1 MCIFGIKGEKVDG
14 NTFYEKAL
22 ENGAKVCILQEIDI
36 PDEVLEKYKNRVILK
51 VEKTREAL
59 KKIAEFKRDMYD
71 IPVVGVTGSVR
82 KN

>member
-1 MCIFGIKGEKVDG
+1 MYIFGVKGEKVDG

-22 ENGAKVCILQEIDI
+22 ENGAKVCILQEVDI
-36 PDEVLEKYKNRVILK
+36 PNEFLEKYKDRVILK

-59 KKIAEFKRDMYD
+59 KKIAEFKRNMYE

>member
-51 VEKTREAL
+51 VEKTRE
-59 KKIAEFKRDMYD
+59 
-71 IPVVGVTGSVR
+71 
-82 KN
+82 

>member
-1 MCIFGIKGEKVDG
+1 MYIFGVKGEKVDG

-22 ENGAKVCILQEIDI
+22 ENGAQEVDI
-36 PDEVLEKYKNRVILK
+36 PNEFLEKYKDRVILK

-59 KKIAEFKRDMYD
+59 KKIAEFKRNMYE